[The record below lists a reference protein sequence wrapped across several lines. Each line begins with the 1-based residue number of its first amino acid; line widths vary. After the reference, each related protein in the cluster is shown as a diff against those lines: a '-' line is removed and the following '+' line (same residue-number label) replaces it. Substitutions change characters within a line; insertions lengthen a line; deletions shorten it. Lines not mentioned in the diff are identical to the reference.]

1 MTPVRRT
8 TAPAAPAFGPPA
20 RPCRPGSRVVYS
32 DVRACGARPV
42 REEAGA

>member
-1 MTPVRRT
+1 MTPVRRAAT
-8 TAPAAPAFGPPA
+8 PAAPASSPPA

-32 DVRACGARPV
+32 DVRVCGARPV